1 MISTIFIIYVSLS
14 ILSMLMLTLTSQSG
28 QLYSP
33 VLINSNVWIFDLNG
47 RIQSLE
53 FWIKIE
59 SESLSWNKRLVI
71 SGPRFITYMM
81 RVTGE
86 WRLTCHLSGEWHATL
101 VESDMPLNWRVTYH
115 LTGEC
120 RHAFLVESDIPLN
133 WRVTCHL
140 WIFLTVNGRL
150 HEITFT
156 EH

>member
-14 ILSMLMLTLTSQSG
+14 ILSMLMLTLTGQSG

-53 FWIKIE
+53 FWLKIE

-71 SGPRFITYMM
+71 SGPRFITYMPLNW
-81 RVTGE
+81 RV
-86 WRLTCHLSGEWHATL
+86 TCHLSGERHATL
-101 VESDMPLNWRVTYH
+101 VESDMQLNWRVTYH